1 MRSDAVPWTIRGIE
15 FALGVL
21 IVYGLVQLGLAAG
34 NLLLLLFVAIVLPS
48 ALEPVGTLRD
58 RLPLGRGAT
67 LLVVYATFLVGMVG
81 MAFIVVPATIDQG
94 GKTPSRWPAFSPRI
108 RAPFES
114 PDQDATDAY
123 EPSLPDAASQAGL
136 MPGS

>member
-15 FALGVL
+15 LALGVL

-34 NLLLLLFVAIVLPS
+34 NLLLLLFVAILLPS

-81 MAFIVVPATIDQG
+81 MAFIVVPAAIDQG
-94 GKTPSRWPAFSPRI
+94 GKTPVAGRPSR
-108 RAPFES
+108 
-114 PDQDATDAY
+114 
-123 EPSLPDAASQAGL
+123 
-136 MPGS
+136 PGSGRHSSHPTRMRPMPMNRVCLTPPRRRA